1 MESAWWGL
9 STQMA
14 LPDGLQVW
22 KIKIFNEN
30 VVAVEKIVGFQKA
43 KKHILCRIPLH
54 FTLKFRITVHQ
65 LFTIFFQLHCR
76 FTFVLENYPEKNNN
90 INVKHIYATVL

>member
-14 LPDGLQVW
+14 LPDGLQIW

-30 VVAVEKIVGFQKA
+30 VVAVDKIVCFQKA
-43 KKHILCRIPLH
+43 KNTFFVEYH
-54 FTLKFRITVHQ
+54 FISHWNSELQCINCSQ
-65 LFTIFFQLHCR
+65 LSSNYTNYWICR
-76 FTFVLENYPEKNNN
+76 FTFVLDSYPEKNNN
-90 INVKHIYATVL
+90 INVKHI